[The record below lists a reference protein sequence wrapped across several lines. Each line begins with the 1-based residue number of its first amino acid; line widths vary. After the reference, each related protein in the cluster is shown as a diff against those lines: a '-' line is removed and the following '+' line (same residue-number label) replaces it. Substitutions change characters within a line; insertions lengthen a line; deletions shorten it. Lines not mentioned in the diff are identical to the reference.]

1 MADPSSEDLER
12 LLELQATDHRV
23 RKVEHILDDL
33 PEQQELAASRER
45 VAELSRLHAD
55 LRVELERAT
64 AEQRQLERETDVLI
78 ERRDAERVRLY
89 DGSVT
94 NARELKSVE
103 AEVDATVRRI
113 EEHEDSMLAVM
124 ERLDEL
130 EQRSAD
136 LLAQADAEATRV
148 SELEVALDESA
159 KEWLAELGELRVIRD
174 RQAGEI
180 APELRQRY
188 EQAAER
194 GGGTG
199 IGRLDGNACTACR
212 IEMSYADVGELYAGP
227 PLTTCPQCRRLLV
240 VDE

>member
-1 MADPSSEDLER
+1 MADPSSEELEL

-23 RKVEHILDDL
+23 RKVQHILDDL
-33 PEQQELAASRER
+33 PEQQQLVAANEQ
-45 VAELSRLHAD
+45 VAELRRQHAD
-55 LRVELERAT
+55 LRVEMERANS
-64 AEQRQLERETDVLI
+64 EQRQLERETDVLL

-113 EEHEDSMLAVM
+113 EEHEESMLAVM

-130 EQRSAD
+130 ERRSTD
-136 LLAQADAEATRV
+136 LLAQADAETRRAA
-148 SELEVALDESA
+148 ELEVTLDESA
-159 KEWLAELGELRVIRD
+159 KEWLAELGELRAIRD
-174 RQAGEI
+174 RQAGALPAGLIE
-180 APELRQRY
+180 RY

-199 IGRLDGNACTACR
+199 VGVLDGNTCTACR
-212 IEMSYADVGELYAGP
+212 IEMSYADVGELFAGP

-240 VDE
+240 VRE

>member
-1 MADPSSEDLER
+1 MADPSPEDLER
-12 LLELQATDHRV
+12 LLELQATDHRI
-23 RKVEHILDDL
+23 RKVQHTLDDL
-33 PEQQELAASRER
+33 PEQRQLAEATER
-45 VAELSRLHAD
+45 LAELGRQHED
-55 LRVELERAT
+55 LRVELERVT

-113 EEHEDSMLAVM
+113 EEHEESMLEVM

-130 EQRSAD
+130 EQRSAE
-136 LLAQADAEATRV
+136 LLAAADATRQQV
-148 SELEVALDESA
+148 AELEVALDESA
-159 KEWLAELGELRVIRD
+159 RDWLAELAELRVVRD
-174 RQAGEI
+174 RQAGEV
-180 APELRQRY
+180 APELLQRY
-188 EQAAER
+188 EQAAQR

-199 IGRLDGNACTACR
+199 IGKLEGNACTACR
-212 IEMSYADVGELYAGP
+212 IEMSYADVGELFDGP

-240 VDE
+240 VSA